1 MKNLNL
7 DALDSPFRAIYEE
20 AYLAGKKARDEYFA
34 KHGEP
39 LYCGFAWVHIPNGRH
54 PFVNWAKKVG
64 LGSKHWSKG
73 WSIWNPIDDHT
84 QSMDLKEIGAQAF
97 AEVLNKH
104 GIDAYM
110 GSRAD

>member
-39 LYCGFAWVHIPNGRH
+39 LYCGLLGYIFLTADIHLLIGL
-54 PFVNWAKKVG
+54 KK
-64 LGSKHWSKG
+64 
-73 WSIWNPIDDHT
+73 
-84 QSMDLKEIGAQAF
+84 
-97 AEVLNKH
+97 
-104 GIDAYM
+104 
-110 GSRAD
+110 